1 MLFFHSSS
9 KVPLF
14 VFHDLPPQFVCCSFM
29 ARQGNNY
36 QSRGE
41 NGKNELRQKYAKEA
55 PLPFAH
61 HSHVISHFH
70 FDESA
75 NFDTFQHVVTVSV
88 G

>member
-1 MLFFHSSS
+1 MPQVGSSVSAHFFLILPSAILFWYA
-9 KVPLF
+9 KEKITK
-14 VFHDLPPQFVCCSFM
+14 
-29 ARQGNNY
+29 A
-36 QSRGE
+36 GE
-41 NGKNELRQKYAKEA
+41 NGKKKLQQKNAKEA